1 MTPGA
6 LQKSARPCLVVIAAA
21 RLATGLAGRGA
32 GMPGWAAALWTA
44 ATLPVQGALLQ
55 EVIDVAV
62 ILNALRALRRWF
74 GRGSGAIRLNEA
86 APDRKLHD
94 ASGLRRLV
102 SSGTRMACIWNPY
115 SWQNSRD

>member
-6 LQKSARPCLVVIAAA
+6 LQKSARPYLVVIAAA

-44 ATLPVQGALLQ
+44 ATLPVRGAAQ

-62 ILNALRALRRWF
+62 ILNALRAL
-74 GRGSGAIRLNEA
+74 GGGSVGARAE
-86 APDRKLHD
+86 
-94 ASGLRRLV
+94 SG
-102 SSGTRMACIWNPY
+102 
-115 SWQNSRD
+115 